1 MSELESFSTSSTIAI
16 ALPTIGIVLTRSIK
30 LTILLMMKHNFI
42 FAFNY
47 MVVSCNAFFLSCRG
61 LLKLPTIPYQRQT
74 IAPYSFNVNAIQSP
88 DLLLQEPEEGWRLT
102 NGAEFGDLIKV
113 LSCLDSGTDINYKD
127 MDGWTALHHAA
138 RKGHFKL
145 LQLLLQRGIN
155 KEVLDK
161 EGKTAFDVAEKGPA
175 RDYLEDFT
183 ASPAFSRLGDPTYV
197 SQPPVPL
204 EVTPG
209 GYFLNAAKKGDESEV
224 LICLGKGDDIDTKD
238 DWGNTAL
245 HFSANR
251 GFLSLVQI
259 LLQKGIDVSAVNM
272 NGKTA
277 TDIANGAAREALT
290 GYIATT
296 PTATAGTV
304 VPIADSP
311 PLPSTATATV
321 DVPKVPEI
329 EPELIAV
336 SAVDAGLFNAVKN
349 KDING
354 ARTILDFGANV
365 NAIDEDGTPSLQW
378 AVKGGSI
385 GVVEMLLEKG
395 ADISIPDKDGRLSSH
410 YAAYHGKDEVLN
422 ILLARGINIEA
433 TNTVSTSCTYTY
445 TFHSM
450 LGIHYISGI
459 AYL

>member
-1 MSELESFSTSSTIAI
+1 MSELESFSTSSAIAI
-16 ALPTIGIVLTRSIK
+16 AQSTIGIVLTRSIK
-30 LTILLMMKHNFI
+30 LIILLMMKHNFI

-74 IAPYSFNVNAIQSP
+74 IASYSFNVNAIQSP

-113 LSCLDSGTDINYKD
+113 KSCLDSGTDINYKD

-145 LQLLLQRGIN
+145 LQLLLQRGID

-175 RDYLEDFT
+175 RDYLEDFI
-183 ASPAFSRLGDPTYV
+183 ALPAFSRLGDPTYI

-204 EVTPG
+204 EVTQG

-224 LICLGKGDDIDTKD
+224 LMCLGKGDDIDTKD
-238 DWGNTAL
+238 EWGNTAL

-251 GFLSLVQI
+251 GFISVVQI

-277 TDIANGAAREALT
+277 TDIANGLVREALT
-290 GYIATT
+290 NYIAPAPTT
-296 PTATAGTV
+296 SATASTN
-304 VPIADSP
+304 VPVANSP
-311 PLPSTATATV
+311 PLPSTTTATV
-321 DVPKVPEI
+321 VISKVPEK

-365 NAIDEDGTPSLQW
+365 NAIDEDGTPALQW
-378 AVKGGSI
+378 AAQGGSI
-385 GVVEMLLEKG
+385 GVVEMLLEKVSRY
-395 ADISIPDKDGRLSSH
+395 ALGRYCTH
-410 YAAYHGKDEVLN
+410 VIQPIMIAHFRIDF
-422 ILLARGINIEA
+422 LLLVNK
-433 TNTVSTSCTYTY
+433 
-445 TFHSM
+445 
-450 LGIHYISGI
+450 
-459 AYL
+459 